1 MRLDERHDND
11 RDQILKALEEAP
23 ITQLAT
29 QLEGE
34 RLEE

>member
-1 MRLDERHDND
+1 MYDND
-11 RDQILKALEEAP
+11 LKQILKALEEAST
-23 ITQLAT
+23 TQLAT